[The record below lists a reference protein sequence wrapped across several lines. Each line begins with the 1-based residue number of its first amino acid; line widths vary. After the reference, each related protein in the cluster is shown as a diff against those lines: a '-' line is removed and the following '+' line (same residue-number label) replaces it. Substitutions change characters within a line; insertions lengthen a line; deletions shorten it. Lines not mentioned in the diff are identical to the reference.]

1 VAGAVTPVDV
11 TELLARVRSGEAA
24 AQAELLPAVYGELRA
39 LAASYFRGRA
49 AQTLQPTALV
59 HEAFLRLTRYD
70 AGEVRDRSH
79 FMAVA
84 ATAMRQILTDR
95 ARRRYAQKRGGA
107 ERERVTLSGL
117 AAGEAPV
124 DLVAL
129 DDILTRLAA
138 LDERQARLVELRFY
152 AGMTEDETAEVMGL
166 SRRTVQ
172 NEWRKAKAWLAAE
185 LAAG

>member
-1 VAGAVTPVDV
+1 M
-11 TELLARVRSGEAA
+11 
-24 AQAELLPAVYGELRA
+24 
-39 LAASYFRGRA
+39 
-49 AQTLQPTALV
+49 

-117 AAGEAPV
+117 AAGEGMAAAPV